1 MKARIC
7 YFNPSF
13 HLKSVGRHLS
23 PRWGFRMGWHVFLY
37 TYRPAGA
44 KHDEHYDLYLKVA
57 TWVIL
62 ARLGESPMRAVVQR
76 VKSAS
81 VKVEG
86 ELVSEIGAGV
96 LVFLGVAH
104 EDTAT
109 EIEYIANKVANLRI
123 FEDEEGK
130 MNRSLLEMGGA
141 ALVVSQFTLYGD
153 CRKGRRPSFI
163 KAARPE
169 LANALY
175 EQFITALE
183 QQNIPTQG
191 GTFQAMMDVELVNDG
206 PVTILLDSDKQF

>member
-1 MKARIC
+1 
-7 YFNPSF
+7 
-13 HLKSVGRHLS
+13 
-23 PRWGFRMGWHVFLY
+23 
-37 TYRPAGA
+37 
-44 KHDEHYDLYLKVA
+44 
-57 TWVIL
+57 
-62 ARLGESPMRAVVQR
+62 MRAVVQR

-96 LVFLGVAH
+96 LIFLGVAH

-183 QQNIPTQG
+183 QQDIPTQG

-206 PVTILLDSDKQF
+206 PVTILLDSDKNF